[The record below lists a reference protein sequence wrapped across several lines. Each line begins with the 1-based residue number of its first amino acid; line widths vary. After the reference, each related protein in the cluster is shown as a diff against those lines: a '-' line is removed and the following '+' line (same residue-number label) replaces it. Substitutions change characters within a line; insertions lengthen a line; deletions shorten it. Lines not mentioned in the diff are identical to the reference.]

1 MGGVSFLNIGVG
13 KTADEAFRHLSDEAS
28 YEHGHGGYT
37 GTIAEKPG
45 FELLSLPPGVAALDM
60 AKWVSSYVPVEFR
73 DEPWHKGRKWETH
86 PPAIEAHI
94 KRAKNVWS
102 DKWGPALAYE
112 IKGEELEALKK
123 AKDFRIPGEI
133 KTMPPG
139 SRVFVFLG
147 MASS

>member
-1 MGGVSFLNIGVG
+1 MGGQSFFNIGIG
-13 KTADEAFRHLSDEAS
+13 KTPNEAFNHLSEEAR
-28 YEHGHGGYT
+28 YQHGHGGYT

-45 FELLSLPPGVAALDM
+45 FQLLSTPPGVAALDM
-60 AKWVSSYVPVEFR
+60 AKWVASYVPREYR
-73 DEPWHKGRKWETH
+73 DEPWN
-86 PPAIEAHI
+86 
-94 KRAKNVWS
+94 KNWKKEYPDTLESQIRRSHEIWS

-112 IKGEELEALKK
+112 IKGEELEAFKKLK
-123 AKDFRIPGEI
+123 DWRVPESV